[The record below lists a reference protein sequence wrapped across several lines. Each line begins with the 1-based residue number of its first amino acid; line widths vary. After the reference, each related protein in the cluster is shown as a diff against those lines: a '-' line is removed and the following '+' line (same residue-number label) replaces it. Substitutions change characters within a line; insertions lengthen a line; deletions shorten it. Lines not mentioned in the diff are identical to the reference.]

1 MNAPDAAPPSM
12 EPAIETSVETPVETQ
27 PPLLWKIYGMFL
39 VPMIISNILQALSGT
54 INNIY
59 IGQMLGVKAMAAVS
73 AFFPIFF
80 FMISFMIGL
89 GAGAAVLIGQAWG
102 AKEPER
108 VKAIAGTTI
117 MVGLYVGV
125 LVAVLGGFM
134 TAPLLRAMNTPA
146 DVLDMAIEY
155 SRIML
160 IAAPGLFLFL
170 LITSMMR
177 GVGDTTTSLKTLLIS
192 TSVSLILTP
201 AMIQGWGG
209 LPKLG
214 LASGAYAAVIS
225 MLLALA
231 WTAWFLLKKRH
242 PLAPDAS
249 FREHLRIDR
258 AILVRVIG
266 IGLPTAIA
274 IITMSLSELA
284 VLFLMNHHGSQA
296 TAAYGAVNQVF
307 SYVQFPAIS
316 IAITASILGAQAIGA
331 GRGHTLGKIAQTG
344 IFMNLA
350 LTGFMVLLGYVF
362 SRAVI
367 SLFITDA
374 AVLEIA
380 QTILHIMLWSLVV
393 FGMGTVLSGLMRASG
408 TVVIP
413 TLITLLSVFAVQ
425 IPAAWA
431 LDQRW
436 GLLGVAASYPVAY
449 TVMLIL
455 QATYYN
461 FVWKKR
467 PIRRL

>member
-1 MNAPDAAPPSM
+1 MSATLPPQ
-12 EPAIETSVETPVETQ
+12 ATPE
-27 PPLLWKIYGMFL
+27 LRLWKIYAKFL
-39 VPMIISNILQALSGT
+39 GPMIISNILQALSGT

-102 AKEPER
+102 ADEPER

-125 LVAVLGGFM
+125 VVAVLGGFM
-134 TAPLLRAMNTPA
+134 TEPLLRAMKTPA
-146 DVLDMAIEY
+146 DVLDMSIEY

-177 GVGDTTTSLKTLLIS
+177 GVGDTTTALKTLLIS
-192 TSVSLILTP
+192 TSVSLLLTP
-201 AMIQGWGG
+201 VMVQGWGG

-258 AILVRVIG
+258 AILAKVIG
-266 IGLPTAIA
+266 IGLPTAVA
-274 IITMSLSELA
+274 IIT
-284 VLFLMNHHGSQA
+284 
-296 TAAYGAVNQVF
+296 
-307 SYVQFPAIS
+307 
-316 IAITASILGAQAIGA
+316 
-331 GRGHTLGKIAQTG
+331 
-344 IFMNLA
+344 
-350 LTGFMVLLGYVF
+350 
-362 SRAVI
+362 SRCP
-367 SLFITDA
+367 SWPC
-374 AVLEIA
+374 
-380 QTILHIMLWSLVV
+380 WS
-393 FGMGTVLSGLMRASG
+393 
-408 TVVIP
+408 
-413 TLITLLSVFAVQ
+413 
-425 IPAAWA
+425 
-431 LDQRW
+431 
-436 GLLGVAASYPVAY
+436 
-449 TVMLIL
+449 
-455 QATYYN
+455 
-461 FVWKKR
+461 
-467 PIRRL
+467 